1 MEIIFIAKKRSIS
14 SRIKRSLESAGHDVK
29 MLDFKN
35 EEGWPSIGNGS
46 HDLIILESDNNNDE
60 GLELVCNLRKR
71 KVKVPILLMSS
82 MDSVDL
88 VVRGLGAGAD
98 DVQKLSISVEELV
111 ARVSALKR
119 RADYDRGKDIIVG
132 DLRLD
137 PIAQKVWQGGI
148 EIGLA
153 GREYDLLAYFMRFP
167 GQELTRSMITVEVWE
182 GKLNNFSNIVDVYV
196 NYLRK
201 KLGSNGKVTIQTVR
215 GKGYVLR

>member
-1 MEIIFIAKKRSIS
+1 MDILYIGEKTVFRRLKLGLENLDHIVTVFGNAEEIQTNIVD
-14 SRIKRSLESAGHDVK
+14 H
-29 MLDFKN
+29 
-35 EEGWPSIGNGS
+35 P
-46 HDLIILESDNNNDE
+46 HDLIVLGNENKGYDSF
-60 GLELVCNLRKR
+60 ELVRHFRRMKI
-71 KVKVPILLMSS
+71 KIPILLLLSNDNVENIVS
-82 MDSVDL
+82 
-88 VVRGLGAGAD
+88 GLAAGAD
-98 DVQKLSISVEELV
+98 DVQKMTISIDELA
-111 ARVSALKR
+111 ARISAMKR

-137 PIAQKVWQGGI
+137 PIAQKVWQGGV

-153 GREYDLLAYFMRFP
+153 RREYDLFAYFMRFP
-167 GQELTRSMITVEVWE
+167 GQELTRSMITVDVWE